1 VSRQERAKV
10 GADNTADMIIRFRGR
25 TRLAVGVLPLSGSVG
40 HKAQHTE
47 AIRPEAPERIDWTM
61 VSIDT
66 LVPGGKPVIRIAM
79 YPGREGI
86 HNIAIAI
93 LPDTSQI
100 RPQV

>member
-25 TRLAVGVLPLSGSVG
+25 TRLAVGVLPLSGSV
-40 HKAQHTE
+40 
-47 AIRPEAPERIDWTM
+47 RPEAPERIDWTM